1 MSIDLAYLAED
12 LAFLADGHDQ
22 FYVLAHPEQF
32 DHHTVTLARL
42 IDEIEVQLFEA
53 EELA

>member
-1 MSIDLAYLAED
+1 MTDLTHLTDD

-22 FYVLAHPEQF
+22 FFVLAHPEQF

>member
-1 MSIDLAYLAED
+1 MTNLGYLVEDLAY
-12 LAFLADGHDQ
+12 LADGHDQ
-22 FYVLAHPEQF
+22 FYVLANPELF

-42 IDEIEVQLFEA
+42 INEIEIQMFEA